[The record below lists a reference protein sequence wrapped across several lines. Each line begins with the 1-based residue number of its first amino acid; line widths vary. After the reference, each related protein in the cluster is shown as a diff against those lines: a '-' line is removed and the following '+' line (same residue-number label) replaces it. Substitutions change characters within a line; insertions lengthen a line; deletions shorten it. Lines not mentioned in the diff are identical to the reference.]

1 MGVSDGGLQYPGVC
15 ATTTPVL
22 QILRVKRHTHRQRT
36 IQTSNSWG
44 KIMIW
49 YQFYLNHIRNKKE
62 MKLPHLM
69 QRQKKLCDIESVSLL
84 ALVTLTAQTGIS
96 IDDVTPQGQ

>member
-22 QILRVKRHTHRQRT
+22 QILRVRRWHGQRT

-69 QRQKKLCDIESVSLL
+69 QRQKKLCDIESASLL
-84 ALVTLTAQTGIS
+84 ALVTLTAQTGIG
-96 IDDVTPQGQ
+96 IDDVPPQGQ